1 MGALAD
7 AALDAGGRV
16 IGVIPRGLFRR
27 ELAHER
33 LSQLIEVTS
42 MHERKQKMFELADAF
57 VALPGGL
64 GTAEELTEMSTWAQ
78 LGIHAKPIVTLD
90 IKGYW
95 RRYHAFLQGVADA
108 GFMKPDN
115 LRIIVNVDRVD
126 DVIPALESYQVPYV
140 DKWLELDEA

>member
-16 IGVIPRGLFRR
+16 IGVIPKGLFRR

-95 RRYHAFLQGVADA
+95 RRYHAFLQAVADA